1 MSRPWV
7 VLAYH
12 AVGDVAPE
20 HDPDRLVQAPD
31 KLEWQ
36 LGRLA
41 ARGYEFVTA
50 SVFAR
55 RLRAGDPLE
64 GVCAVTFD
72 DGTIDN
78 LTTLPPILERLGGIP
93 ATIFACPGLLGRDDP
108 YIAPESGLRLMD
120 ADELR
125 ELAGLGFEVGAHTN
139 EHSDLAAAR
148 GEDAYTEMTSCKG
161 ALEDLLGKPVETF
174 AYPFCRYSA
183 ACPAAAERAG
193 YLAAFTCS
201 GRGGRLPFELRREM
215 MDSRDGRLTWALK
228 SRRRYHETLDLAPV
242 RAALA
247 ARDRLKGR
255 THGGADDSL
264 DT

>member
-1 MSRPWV
+1 M
-7 VLAYH
+7 LAYH

-20 HDPDRLVQAPD
+20 HDPDHLVQSPA

-41 ARGYEFVTA
+41 RRGYEFVTA
-50 SVFAR
+50 SDFAR
-55 RLRAGDPLE
+55 GLRAGAALD

-78 LTTLPPILERLGGIP
+78 LTMLPAILERLGGIP
-93 ATIFACPGLLGRDDP
+93 ATVFACPGLLGQADP

-120 ADELR
+120 AAELH
-125 ELAGLGFEVGAHTN
+125 ELVRLGFEVGAHTN
-139 EHSDLAAAR
+139 RHVDMAAMSA
-148 GEDAYTEMTSCKG
+148 EQAYAEMASCRQ
-161 ALEDLLGKPVETF
+161 ALEETLGRQIETF

-183 ACPAAAERAG
+183 ACPGAAERAG

-201 GRGGRLPFELRREM
+201 GRGGRQPFELRREM
-215 MDSRDGRLTWALK
+215 MDSGDGRIAWALK
-228 SRRRYHETLDLAPV
+228 SRGRYHETLELPPV

-247 ARDRLKGR
+247 ARRRVVERPHRKAAKGR
-255 THGGADDSL
+255 VENAA
-264 DT
+264 

>member
-1 MSRPWV
+1 VSRRPWV

-20 HDPDRLVQAPD
+20 HDPDHLVQPPD

-36 LGRLA
+36 LRRLVD
-41 ARGYEFVTA
+41 RGYQFVTA
-50 SVFAR
+50 TEFAR
-55 RLRAGDPLE
+55 RLRASRSLE

-78 LTTLPPILERLGGIP
+78 LTALPAILAGLGGIP
-93 ATIFACPGLLGRDDP
+93 ATVFACPGLLGEADP

-120 ADELR
+120 ANELR

-139 EHSDLAAAR
+139 RHTDLAAATS
-148 GEDAYTEMTSCKG
+148 EDAYDEMTSCKG
-161 ALEDLLGKPVETF
+161 ALEDLLGKQVNTF

-193 YLAAFTCS
+193 YLAAYTCS

-215 MDSRDGRLTWALK
+215 MDRRDSRLTWTLK
-228 SRRRYHETLDLAPV
+228 SRRRYEDTLELAPV
-242 RAALA
+242 RVARAGRRAL
-247 ARDRLKGR
+247 R
-255 THGGADDSL
+255 
-264 DT
+264 

>member
-1 MSRPWV
+1 VRRLPWV

-20 HDPDRLVQAPD
+20 YDPDHLVQPPD

-36 LGRLA
+36 LRRLVL
-41 ARGYEFVTA
+41 RGYAFVTA
-50 SVFAR
+50 SEFAR
-55 RLRAGDPLE
+55 RLRGGDPLD

-78 LTTLPPILERLGGIP
+78 LTALPEILAGLGGIP
-93 ATIFACPGLLGRDDP
+93 ATVFACPGLLGEDDP
-108 YIAPESGLRLMD
+108 YIAPESGLRLMI

-125 ELAGLGFEVGAHTN
+125 ELAALGFEIGAHTN
-139 EHSDLAAAR
+139 RHVDMAQATAEQ
-148 GEDAYTEMTSCKG
+148 AYEEMTSCKG
-161 ALEDLLGKPVETF
+161 ALEDLLGRPVETF

-215 MDSRDGRLTWALK
+215 MDRCDSRLAWALK
-228 SRRRYHETLDLAPV
+228 SRRRYHETLELAPV
-242 RAALA
+242 RMARA
-247 ARDRLKGR
+247 ARRVLR
-255 THGGADDSL
+255 RPSAADQVAVG
-264 DT
+264 